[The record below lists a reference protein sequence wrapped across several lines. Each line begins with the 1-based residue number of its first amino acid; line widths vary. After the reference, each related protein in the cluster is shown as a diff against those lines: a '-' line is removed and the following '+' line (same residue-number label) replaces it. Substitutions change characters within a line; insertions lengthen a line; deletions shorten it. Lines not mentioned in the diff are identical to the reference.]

1 MVVYLLD
8 NILFSVDHFTLLGDN
23 DVVTL
28 IQFFQVLQ
36 FCTSQYLPPIKIIDI
51 YYGFLFWRY
60 NILKSRG
67 SLELGHRQR

>member
-28 IQFFQVLQ
+28 IQFSKCCFRVTPPKLLNKECKFQIFYMEKTDKKL
-36 FCTSQYLPPIKIIDI
+36 TK
-51 YYGFLFWRY
+51 
-60 NILKSRG
+60 
-67 SLELGHRQR
+67 

>member
-28 IQFFQVLQ
+28 IQFLQMLQ
-36 FCTSQYLPPIKIIDI
+36 FCTSQYLPPIEIIDI
-51 YYGFLFWRY
+51 YYGFLFWLY
-60 NILKSRG
+60 NILRSRD
-67 SLELGHRQR
+67 SLELGHWQR